1 MTESKPPTPV
11 FPVPPSPDTSNWPA
25 ADSPTL
31 MSLLLWQAGGGAPVD
46 IADAPAQDEAQKS
59 RALAAGLSFSRANQE
74 RLFELELVLC
84 PWVVFDWRRVAIR
97 VAGIGRLVVGVGAVH
112 GPAKGGPATGR
123 NPTARE
129 GAPASPKGLKAR
141 SPVRQRAGLPAP
153 TPASAGFGLG
163 QELGG

>member
-1 MTESKPPTPV
+1 MSLRSATARVGVIGLGTGSIACYSKPGERWTFYEIDPTVERIARDPRLFTYLRV
-11 FPVPPSPDTSNWPA
+11 SPGELDVV
-25 ADSPTL
+25 L
-31 MSLLLWQAGGGAPVD
+31 GGARLSLVRAPDRRYGLIV
-46 IADAPAQDEAQKS
+46 ADA
-59 RALAAGLSFSRANQE
+59 FSS
-74 RLFELELVLC
+74 
-84 PWVVFDWRRVAIR
+84 DWRRVAIR

-112 GPAKGGPATGR
+112 GPAKGGSATGR

>member
-1 MTESKPPTPV
+1 MRPRQ
-11 FPVPPSPDTSNWPA
+11 
-25 ADSPTL
+25 
-31 MSLLLWQAGGGAPVD
+31 QATTRFLGAPR
-46 IADAPAQDEAQKS
+46 A
-59 RALAAGLSFSRANQE
+59 RALSPEIRVTAWPTKSSRSVLGVGPLSPAF
-74 RLFELELVLC
+74 L
-84 PWVVFDWRRVAIR
+84 DWRHVAIR

-141 SPVRQRAGLPAP
+141 SPVHQRAGLPAP